1 MMVDCLVSKL
11 CPTLWVSST
20 VGHQAPLSVGFP
32 REHWSGLLF
41 PSPGDLPNEEIK
53 PVPLESPALAGGF
66 FTTEPPR
73 SLFNIHQYQ
82 ISLSNSLNKVSNVFY
97 ILQLINSFLKVFSSL
112 FLLHNKKKKLSK
124 IQWLKTRKCFIFYV
138 AVGIYIISLMCL
150 WVYCT
155 LLGSFPLES
164 P

>member
-1 MMVDCLVSKL
+1 MGCYFLLQGIFPTKRSNLCLLSLLHWQVDSL
-11 CPTLWVSST
+11 
-20 VGHQAPLSVGFP
+20 PLSHHEVYLIFINTRFLYLTP
-32 REHWSGLLF
+32 
-41 PSPGDLPNEEIK
+41 
-53 PVPLESPALAGGF
+53 
-66 FTTEPPR
+66 
-73 SLFNIHQYQ
+73 Y
-82 ISLSNSLNKVSNVFY
+82 NKVSNVFY